1 METIFSLMLKS
12 MNETMANASSCQ
24 IQGES
29 QISKINEIWF
39 WVSTIVI
46 ILIIVFGAM
55 SNGLVIYFAT
65 HTPMV
70 GPLRH
75 INMVVKHLAVSDLL
89 YGVSSCPFV
98 IAQWKMGKIVHQL
111 A

>member
-1 METIFSLMLKS
+1 
-12 MNETMANASSCQ
+12 MNETIANASSCQ

-39 WVSTIVI
+39 WVSTIII

-65 HTPMV
+65 HTPMI

-89 YGVSSCPFV
+89 YGLLACPSQ
-98 IAQWKMGKIVHQL
+98 AAYWRLSKT
-111 A
+111 